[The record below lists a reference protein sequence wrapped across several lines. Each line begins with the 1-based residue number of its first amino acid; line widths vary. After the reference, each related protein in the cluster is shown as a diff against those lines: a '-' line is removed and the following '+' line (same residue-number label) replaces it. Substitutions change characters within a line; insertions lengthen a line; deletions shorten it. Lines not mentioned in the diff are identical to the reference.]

1 MIPIKTMGIVLASFI
16 WLAISVKQW
25 AFDYP
30 DLSSLI
36 FAIGFFFVGLFV
48 SYVLWYNTNN
58 EEVKKDIQALDNKLN
73 KLEVKLIE
81 LNGR

>member
-16 WLAISVKQW
+16 WLAISIKQW

-30 DLSSLI
+30 DLSNLI

-73 KLEVKLIE
+73 NLEVKLIE

>member
-1 MIPIKTMGIVLASFI
+1 MGIVLASFI